1 MRYYTDSDFGSVFGD
16 LLSSWSAGNK
26 KIPAVDVYET
36 PEAFIIEAEVA
47 GYSEDKI
54 DIHVDNHVL
63 KLSSPA
69 VSREVEKGHTVLSHE
84 IYLPAF
90 ERSFRLPEQVDE
102 AAITADYKSGILLVT
117 VPKKKEAQP
126 RRIEVKINK

>member
-1 MRYYTDSDFGSVFGD
+1 MRYYTDSDFNSLFGD
-16 LLSSWSAGNK
+16 LITTWGQNSR

-36 PEAFIIEAEVA
+36 AEAFIIEAEVA

-54 DIHVDNHVL
+54 DIKVDNHVL
-63 KLSSPA
+63 KLSSAA
-69 VSREVEKGHTVLSHE
+69 VKKEVEKGHTMLTKE

-102 AAITADYKSGILLVT
+102 SAITADYKSGILLLT
-117 VPKKKEAQP
+117 IPKKKEAQV